1 MLTGVEGGLNLRRA
15 RLHGRY
21 LGALAARMVSSTIWF
36 VPDAPKLTIGEA
48 AGTTVEV
55 AADGS
60 LLEWLGR
67 CRLDGSADE
76 SVGLASG
83 GGSG

>member
-1 MLTGVEGGLNLRRA
+1 MLTGVESGLNLKGA
-15 RLHGRY
+15 GLHGRY
-21 LGALAARMVSSTIWF
+21 LGTLGARMVSSTIWF
-36 VPDAPKLTIGEA
+36 VTDVPKLTIGAA

-55 AADGS
+55 SANGS

-67 CRLDGSADE
+67 CWLDGSAGE

-83 GGSG
+83 G